1 MSQLLIFQNP
11 VPTHHLFSQSVS
23 LTQYVVLSFCLS
35 VCLPVRLSA
44 CPSVPLS
51 LGNALTTAA
60 VRPFFLGHPVEN
72 ALLHSEVAVVL
83 TGCKLGLDAKSVIIL
98 DFKILCGHDKLQ
110 FLGSVYIYVCFL
122 FSL

>member
-1 MSQLLIFQNP
+1 MQRGLYIDDN
-11 VPTHHLFSQSVS
+11 THGAEHILYSV
-23 LTQYVVLSFCLS
+23 
-35 VCLPVRLSA
+35 
-44 CPSVPLS
+44 S